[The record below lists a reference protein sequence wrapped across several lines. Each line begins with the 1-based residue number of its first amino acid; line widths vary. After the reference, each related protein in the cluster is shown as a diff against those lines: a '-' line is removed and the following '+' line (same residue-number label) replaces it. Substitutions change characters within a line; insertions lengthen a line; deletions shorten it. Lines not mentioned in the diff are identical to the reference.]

1 MKHTPKNVANLLYSS
16 LPENETFGWRDYPFF
31 LFGVLPGL
39 GAFWLIGGSEFHDDA
54 HNEAHD
60 AFMTLPP

>member
-1 MKHTPKNVANLLYSS
+1 MHNV
-16 LPENETFGWRDYPFF
+16 
-31 LFGVLPGL
+31 GVLPGL